1 MLEIQQINHCKLFN
15 FLFKR
20 PNVESDN
27 EAPDIQPRVP
37 PTRMHERER
46 IVAFY
51 HDVEEPLDES
61 TWMKLWIQRMNH
73 KFTLRIQ
80 EAGSNLAMRLQL
92 LEMLR
97 AANEV

>member
-1 MLEIQQINHCKLFN
+1 
-15 FLFKR
+15 
-20 PNVESDN
+20 
-27 EAPDIQPRVP
+27 
-37 PTRMHERER
+37 MHERER

-61 TWMKLWIQRMNH
+61 PWTKLWLQRMNS

-97 AANEV
+97 AANEVQNSLIH